1 MAQYIVKEGFCTLS
15 TSAGR
20 AEETSEATTPT
31 NNIGVAARSPLTLSQ
46 TSKPIFLLQ
55 DKNSSW
61 CAYKNKGEWSSDVE
75 TNEIVR
81 VGSLEYS
88 ANKLAI
94 VNVTEEDESGDW
106 TVYDTYRIDNGGNIV
121 GLRRTINIIP
131 GDRSEQNFYT
141 FENRRLKLK
150 SREVRSRS
158 TQKKSEPSS
167 KETWRPNVPIVTEI
181 GQFPFNS
188 FLLNNHFLL
197 SSNAKECVPG
207 KKIE

>member
-1 MAQYIVKEGFCTLS
+1 MAQYIVKEEFCTLS

-75 TNEIVR
+75 TNEIGR

-94 VNVTEEDESGDW
+94 VNGNEEDDSGDW
-106 TVYDTYRIDNGGNIV
+106 
-121 GLRRTINIIP
+121 
-131 GDRSEQNFYT
+131 RSQ
-141 FENRRLKLK
+141 RASIL
-150 SREVRSRS
+150 
-158 TQKKSEPSS
+158 
-167 KETWRPNVPIVTEI
+167 
-181 GQFPFNS
+181 
-188 FLLNNHFLL
+188 
-197 SSNAKECVPG
+197 
-207 KKIE
+207 